1 MNKIITLI
9 MCVAFSVTMSGQTIK
24 VEDRV
29 KALEGDVKKL
39 KGQLETQKCQLIL
52 FGILLLTK
60 GLSLRRFQSF
70 PA

>member
-29 KALEGDVKKL
+29 KALEGDVNKL
-39 KGQLETQKCQLIL
+39 KGQLETQKCQ
-52 FGILLLTK
+52 
-60 GLSLRRFQSF
+60 
-70 PA
+70 